1 MGVKIGP
8 DEDKELTPY
17 AGRWVARVRGKIVA
31 QGATADQAAESA
43 RQMRSKE
50 APEIVFVPDTQT
62 FFENPIFELILDNSL
77 PGQEIFLVGG
87 AVRDFLLRRET
98 HDLDFTVSE
107 GGIRTARRISKAL
120 KGAYYP
126 LDEEK
131 DVGRVILT
139 GADNTRNILDFS
151 SYRNISLDADLA
163 ARDFSINALAYNL
176 RTREFIDRLGGVSD
190 LKSGVI
196 RACAESTFQDDP
208 VRILRAVR
216 FATSLG
222 YSIHNDTKKLMK
234 GSVKLLSQP
243 SPERIRDELFK
254 ILEGPKPASA
264 IQALE
269 LLGGLTFVLPELLE
283 LKGIKQPSPHVLDV
297 WSHTFKAVDHLGTI
311 LAVLAPH
318 YYEENH
324 QDLMS
329 GFVSAKLGRYRS
341 FLSDHLSSSLTL
353 ERSHRALLVYS
364 TLFHDVGKPR
374 KLNMEDGI
382 IRFHGHDEVG
392 SAIAV
397 GRAIKLRLS
406 NSEMDFVRTMVRDHM
421 RMIFHINRYLQEGKI
436 PTRRAVYRFFRDTG
450 SVGVDLCLLALAD
463 VRATYENELTQQ
475 TWSAALD
482 VVRLFL
488 ENWWEK
494 RDETIAP
501 PQLVN
506 GDDLMKANN
515 LKPGPF
521 IGKIL
526 EAIKEAQAVGE
537 ISTKEEALRLAD
549 ELLADK
555 NTAGGVQ

>member
-1 MGVKIGP
+1 MGAKIGP
-8 DEDKELTPY
+8 DQDKELTPY

-43 RQMRSKE
+43 RQIRSEE

-62 FFENPIFELILDNSL
+62 FFDNPLFELILNNLRPD
-77 PGQEIFLVGG
+77 QEIFLVGG

-107 GGIRTARRISKAL
+107 GGMKTARRISKTL
-120 KGAYYP
+120 KGAFYP

-139 GADNTRNILDFS
+139 AADGTREILDFS
-151 SYRNISLDADLA
+151 SYRKNSLEADLA

-176 RTREFIDRLGGVSD
+176 RTREFIDLVGGLVD

-196 RACAESTFQDDP
+196 RACSDSTFTDDP

-216 FATSLG
+216 FASSLG
-222 YSIHNDTKKLMK
+222 YAIQYESKKLIK
-234 GSVKLLSQP
+234 ESVKLLSQT

-254 ILEGPKPASA
+254 ILDGPKPSSA
-264 IQALE
+264 ILALE
-269 LLGGLTFVLPELLE
+269 LLGGLSFVLPELLE
-283 LKGIKQPSPHVLDV
+283 LKGVEQPVPHVLDV
-297 WSHTFKAVDHLGTI
+297 WSHTLKAVDHLGTI
-311 LAVLAPH
+311 LTVLAPH
-318 YYEENH
+318 YDDENH

-329 GFVSAKLGRYRS
+329 GLVTAKLGRYRS
-341 FLSDHLSSSLTL
+341 FLSDHISSSLTI

-364 TLFHDVGKPR
+364 TLFHDVGKPN
-374 KLNMEDGI
+374 KFIKEDGI
-382 IRFHGHDEVG
+382 VKFHGHDEEG

-406 NSEMDFVRTMVRDHM
+406 NSEMDYVRMMVSNHM
-421 RMIFHINRYLQEGKI
+421 RMIYHINRYQQEGKT
-436 PTRRAVYRFFRDTG
+436 PARRAVYRFFRDTG
-450 SVGVDLCLLALAD
+450 SAGVDLCLLALAD
-463 VRATYENELTQQ
+463 LRATYENELTQQ

-482 VVRLFL
+482 VVRIFL

-494 RDETIAP
+494 RDEAIAP

-506 GDDLMKANN
+506 GDDLILTFH

-537 ISTKEEALRLAD
+537 IRTKEEALGLAD
-549 ELLADK
+549 KLLADK
-555 NTAGGVQ
+555 NTAGSVQ

>member
-1 MGVKIGP
+1 MGAKIGP
-8 DEDKELTPY
+8 DQDKELTPY

-43 RQMRSKE
+43 RQIRSEE

-62 FFENPIFELILDNSL
+62 FFDNPLFELILNNLRPD
-77 PGQEIFLVGG
+77 QEIFLVGG

-107 GGIRTARRISKAL
+107 GGMKTARRISKTL
-120 KGAYYP
+120 KGAFYP

-139 GADNTRNILDFS
+139 AADGTREILDFS
-151 SYRNISLDADLA
+151 SYRKNSLEADLA

-176 RTREFIDRLGGVSD
+176 RTREFIDLVGGLVD

-196 RACAESTFQDDP
+196 RACSDSTFTDDP

-216 FATSLG
+216 FASSLG
-222 YSIHNDTKKLMK
+222 YAIQYESKKLIK
-234 GSVKLLSQP
+234 ESVKLLSQT

-254 ILEGPKPASA
+254 ILDGPKPSSA
-264 IQALE
+264 ILALE
-269 LLGGLTFVLPELLE
+269 LLGGLSFVLPELLE
-283 LKGIKQPSPHVLDV
+283 LKGVEQPVPHVLDV
-297 WSHTFKAVDHLGTI
+297 WSHTLKAVDHLGTI
-311 LAVLAPH
+311 LTVLAPH
-318 YYEENH
+318 YDDENH

-329 GFVSAKLGRYRS
+329 GLVTAKLGRYRS
-341 FLSDHLSSSLTL
+341 SLSDHISSSLTI

-364 TLFHDVGKPR
+364 TLFHDVGKPN
-374 KLNMEDGI
+374 KFIKEDGI
-382 IRFHGHDEVG
+382 VKFHGHDEEG

-406 NSEMDFVRTMVRDHM
+406 NSEMDYVRMMVSNHM
-421 RMIFHINRYLQEGKI
+421 RMIYHINRYQQEGKT
-436 PTRRAVYRFFRDTG
+436 PARRAVYRFFRDTG
-450 SVGVDLCLLALAD
+450 SAGVDLCLLALAD
-463 VRATYENELTQQ
+463 LRATYENELTQQ
-475 TWSAALD
+475 AWSAALD
-482 VVRLFL
+482 VVKIFL

-494 RDETIAP
+494 RDEAIAP

-506 GDDLMKANN
+506 GDDLILTFH

-537 ISTKEEALRLAD
+537 IRTKEEALGLAD
-549 ELLADK
+549 KLLADK
-555 NTAGGVQ
+555 NTAGSVQ

>member
-1 MGVKIGP
+1 MGAKIGP

-17 AGRWVARVRGKIVA
+17 AGRWVALVRGKIVA

-43 RQMRSKE
+43 RQLRSKE

-62 FFENPIFELILDNSL
+62 FFDNPIFELILDNSR
-77 PGQEIFLVGG
+77 PDQEIFLVGG

-98 HDLDFTVSE
+98 HDLDFTISE
-107 GGIRTARRISKAL
+107 GGIKTARQISKTL
-120 KGAYYP
+120 KGDFYP

-139 GADNTRNILDFS
+139 AADSTREILDFS
-151 SYRNISLDADLA
+151 SYRKNSLDADLA

-176 RTREFIDRLGGVSD
+176 RTREFIDRVGGLND
-190 LKSGVI
+190 LKAGVI

-216 FATSLG
+216 FAASLG
-222 YSIHNDTKKLMK
+222 YSIHSDTKKLIK
-234 GSVKLLSQP
+234 RSIQLLSQP

-254 ILEGPKPASA
+254 ILDGPKPGSA
-264 IQALE
+264 IQALD

-283 LKGIKQPSPHVLDV
+283 LKGIEQPSPHVLDV
-297 WSHTFKAVDHLGTI
+297 WKHTLKAVDHIGLLLTV
-311 LAVLAPH
+311 LAVDYNA
-318 YYEENH
+318 EEH
-324 QDLMS
+324 QDLYS
-329 GFVSAKLGRYRS
+329 GSVKIKLGRYRRY
-341 FLSDHLSSSLTL
+341 LSDHLSSSLAP
-353 ERSHRALLVYS
+353 ERSHRALLIYS
-364 TLFHDVGKPR
+364 TFFHDIGKP
-374 KLNMEDGI
+374 KNFKMENGV
-382 IRFHGHDEVG
+382 IRFHGHDEEG
-392 SAIAV
+392 SAIAI

-406 NSEMDFVRTMVRDHM
+406 NSELEYVRIMVRNHM
-421 RMIFHINRYLQEGKI
+421 RMIYHINRYQQEGKI

-450 SVGVDLCLLALAD
+450 SAGVDLCFLALAD

-482 VVRLFL
+482 VVRIFL

-506 GDDLMKANN
+506 GDDLMKAFN
-515 LKPGPF
+515 LKPGPV

-537 ISTKEEALRLAD
+537 IRTKGEALK
-549 ELLADK
+549 LADK
-555 NTAGGVQ
+555 ILADRNSAGSVQ